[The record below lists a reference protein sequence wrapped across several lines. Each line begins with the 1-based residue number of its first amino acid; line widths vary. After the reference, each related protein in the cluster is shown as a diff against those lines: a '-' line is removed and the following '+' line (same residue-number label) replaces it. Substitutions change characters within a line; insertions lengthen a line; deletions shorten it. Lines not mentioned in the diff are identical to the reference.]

1 MRIHTLTHDEPHKA
15 MKVLFILPN
24 VAVGGV
30 ERVRL
35 TLMQQ
40 FLADGIECLLAL
52 RHCRGELVE
61 RAREIVPVYELAPH
75 GIHQFIP
82 ELARLIKRE
91 QPTHVVTA
99 FSDVAVL
106 AWIAMRLARSRAR
119 WVHSVHNT
127 HSMTGARRGF
137 WGRLRYRLENQMAG
151 FAYHQADATVTV
163 SEGVRQEIFERYS
176 VDSSRVT
183 TIYNPA
189 VPDDQLKW
197 ARPPRHGSS
206 DPHRIVAIGRLVHQK
221 GFDIL
226 IQAMA
231 RTTGSWQL
239 EIWGDGPERPNLEA
253 SISENKLRERIT
265 LRGYTPDPY
274 AVLRE
279 ADLFVM
285 SSRHEGLPATLIEA
299 LACQCQIV
307 ATDCPHG
314 PREIL
319 NDGRLGQLVPVEDES
334 ALGDAIARAIDGTA
348 YVEPHLLRDRA
359 SDFRRSACCTRWESV
374 LRSVDV

>member
-1 MRIHTLTHDEPHKA
+1 MHIHTPAHDEPRKV

-35 TLMQQ
+35 TLIQQ
-40 FLADGIECLLAL
+40 LVADGIECLLAL
-52 RHCRGELVE
+52 RRCRGELIE
-61 RAREIVPVYELAPH
+61 RAREIVPVHELAPH

-106 AWIAMRLARSRAR
+106 AWIAMRLARSPAR

-127 HSMTGARRGF
+127 HSMAGARRGF
-137 WGRLRYRLENQMAG
+137 WGRLRYRLENRMAG
-151 FAYHQADATVTV
+151 FAYRRADAIVTV
-163 SEGVRQEIFERYS
+163 SEGVRQEILERYPIGP
-176 VDSSRVT
+176 SRVT

-197 ARPPRHGSS
+197 VRPSQLGSAGI
-206 DPHRIVAIGRLVHQK
+206 HRIVAIGRLVHQK

-239 EIWGDGPERPNLEA
+239 DIWGEGAERPNLET
-253 SISENKLRERIT
+253 SISENELQDRIT

-319 NDGRLGQLVPVEDES
+319 NDGQLGQLIPVEDES
-334 ALGDAIARAIDGTA
+334 ALSDAITRAIGGTS

-359 SDFRRSACCTRWESV
+359 SAFLRSACCTRWESV
-374 LRSVDV
+374 LRSLDG